1 VKKPN
6 KRHLL
11 QSLLEI
17 PNQNKRNFWAREMKL
32 LNDLLSGFSNMEFWT
47 KVKFTPKPNSLLF
60 FKTESGLS
68 LLKKKYNE
76 FNYKIPKR
84 KTIPI
89 GKIVGENRSYTRKP
103 KTIKDFL
110 GE

>member
-1 VKKPN
+1 MKKPN

-11 QSLLEI
+11 QGLLEI
-17 PNQNKRNFWAREMKL
+17 PKQNKRNFWAREMKL
-32 LNDLLSGFSNMEFWT
+32 LNDLLSIFGNMEFWA
-47 KVKFTPKPNSLLF
+47 KVKFSQKPNSLLF
-60 FKTESGLS
+60 FKTEAGLS
-68 LLKKKYNE
+68 LLRKKYNE

-89 GKIVGENRSYTRKP
+89 GKLVGENRSYIRKP

-110 GE
+110 EE